1 MPKTEAQKRA
11 IRNYMK
17 HRVKSKMVHFYPK
30 DKELYDYMHE
40 QPNMNA
46 YILDLIRAD
55 MEKNKNKA

>member
-17 HRVKSKMVHFYPK
+17 NRVKSKMVHFYPK
-30 DKELYDYMHE
+30 DKEVYEYMHS

-46 YILDLIRAD
+46 YIVNLIRED
-55 MEKNKNKA
+55 MNKNK